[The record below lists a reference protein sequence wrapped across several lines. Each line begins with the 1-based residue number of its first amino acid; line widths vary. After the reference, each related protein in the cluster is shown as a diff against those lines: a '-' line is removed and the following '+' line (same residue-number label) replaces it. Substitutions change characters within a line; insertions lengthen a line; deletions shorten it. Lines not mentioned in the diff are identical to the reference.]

1 MNMYNHYDPKR
12 SFMKTTFTPVGS
24 SESYSHIH
32 FMNFTRPVNWK
43 LPNPSYSLS
52 FDLKSNTITVFA
64 TTFVKSLYFYIKDYT
79 GSIKLSDNYF
89 DMIPGEI
96 KQIQLLEGSLAD
108 LQSNIKTMSLFEALK
123 SASYTE

>member
-1 MNMYNHYDPKR
+1 M
-12 SFMKTTFTPVGS
+12 
-24 SESYSHIH
+24 
-32 FMNFTRPVNWK
+32 
-43 LPNPSYSLS
+43 
-52 FDLKSNTITVFA
+52 
-64 TTFVKSLYFYIKDYT
+64 
-79 GSIKLSDNYF
+79 SDNYF